1 MSTEQ
6 LIYEFDEEMMNI
18 YHRALSETGY
28 KATRFQQM
36 LFKYKGLETARI
48 LIHSDTVSDGYTALW
63 ERKRL
68 DLTVEA
74 TIIDNEKYHS
84 LFSEEELKICRK
96 RLRKYDYKS

>member
-6 LIYEFDEEMMNI
+6 LICEFDEEMMNI
-18 YHRALSETGY
+18 YHRALSQTGY

-36 LFKYKGLETARI
+36 LFEYKGLETARI

-96 RLRKYDYKS
+96 RLREYNY

>member
-6 LIYEFDEEMMNI
+6 LICEFDEEMMNI
-18 YHRALSETGY
+18 YHRALSQTGY

-96 RLRKYDYKS
+96 RLREYNY